1 MLFVSASIRFTIS
14 LDLNELKKGF
24 IMSRVA
30 RYHADR
36 TNQKLYFARLAC
48 QQAEQTEHI
57 QQAQAYREAAVF
69 HLHGA
74 ILAFLQELVRYYRLN
89 DLQPTFKSIEEQ
101 MAVKGQVSP
110 EVAVLQ
116 QLAKDGFI
124 AELKRAYRMCQYAPE
139 PTAPEPEN
147 ETSSNLIIKVTQSP
161 QAWLPDAKILRE
173 WHRELSHLIDGF
185 RNEMVEF

>member
-1 MLFVSASIRFTIS
+1 
-14 LDLNELKKGF
+14 
-24 IMSRVA
+24 MSRVA

-48 QQAEQTEHI
+48 QQAEQTDNI
-57 QQAQAYREAAVF
+57 QQAQAHREAAVF

-89 DLQPTFKSIEEQ
+89 DMQPTFKSIEEH
-101 MAVKGQVSP
+101 MADKGQVSP

-124 AELKRAYRMCQYAPE
+124 AELKRCSAYRDW
-139 PTAPEPEN
+139 
-147 ETSSNLIIKVTQSP
+147 ETDRKSTRLNS
-161 QAWLPDAKILRE
+161 
-173 WHRELSHLIDGF
+173 SHLKLS
-185 RNEMVEF
+185 RMPSSA

>member
-1 MLFVSASIRFTIS
+1 MLFVSSSIRFTIS

-110 EVAVLQ
+110 EVSVLQ

-124 AELKRAYRMCQYAPE
+124 AELKRAYRLCQYAPE

>member
-1 MLFVSASIRFTIS
+1 
-14 LDLNELKKGF
+14 
-24 IMSRVA
+24 MSRVA
-30 RYHADR
+30 RFHADR

-48 QQAEQTEHI
+48 QQAEQTEHV
-57 QQAQAYREAAVF
+57 QQVQAYREAAVF

-89 DLQPTFKSIEEQ
+89 ELQPTFKSVEDA
-101 MAVKGQVSP
+101 MAEKGQVSP

-139 PTAPEPEN
+139 PSAPEPEN

-161 QAWLPDAKILRE
+161 QAWLPDVKILRE
-173 WHRELSHLIDGF
+173 WHRDLTQLIDGF

>member
-1 MLFVSASIRFTIS
+1 
-14 LDLNELKKGF
+14 
-24 IMSRVA
+24 MSRVA

-48 QQAEQTEHI
+48 QQAEQTDHV
-57 QQAQAYREAAVF
+57 QQAQAHREAAVF

-74 ILAFLQELVRYYRLN
+74 LLAFLQELVRYYRLN
-89 DLQPTFKSIEEQ
+89 ELQPTLKSIEEK
-101 MAVKGQVSP
+101 MADKGQVSP
-110 EVAVLQ
+110 EVSVLQ
-116 QLAKDGFI
+116 QLARDGFV

-139 PTAPEPEN
+139 PSEPTPED

-173 WHRELSHLIDGF
+173 WQRDLTQLIDGF
-185 RNEMVEF
+185 RSEMVEF